1 MDKEITNICGNSEII
16 PDFEMIGNDPTFIFT
31 PDPSFNVIALFDSA
45 GNTINVNSWLEC
57 ANYVNGG
64 WSTSISAFSNY
75 EEYLFSILSIVSI
88 SLIAYEIFFL
98 KRRNQNS

>member
-1 MDKEITNICGNSEII
+1 MDKEITKICGNSEII

-31 PDPSFNVIALFDSA
+31 PDPSFNVITLYDSA
-45 GNTINVNSWLEC
+45 GNSINVNSWLEC

-75 EEYLFSILSIVSI
+75 EEHLFLILSIASI
-88 SLIAYEIFFL
+88 SLLLYEKFFL
-98 KRRNQNS
+98 KRWSHNF

>member
-88 SLIAYEIFFL
+88 SLIAYEKFFL

>member
-1 MDKEITNICGNSEII
+1 MDKEITEICGNSEII

-88 SLIAYEIFFL
+88 SLIAYEKFFL